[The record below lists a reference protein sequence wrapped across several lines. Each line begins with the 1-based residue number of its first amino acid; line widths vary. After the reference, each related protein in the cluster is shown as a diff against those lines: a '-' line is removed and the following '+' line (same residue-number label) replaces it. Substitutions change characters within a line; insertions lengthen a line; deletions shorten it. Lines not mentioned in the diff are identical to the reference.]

1 MPVDE
6 RAEMWSGRGQVPGW
20 LLHLTGLLDLAGGT
34 GVLLA
39 SVARMQP
46 RLTVN
51 ARLGCTLLRVAA
63 IIFHLSRGEAIAVSL
78 NIVLLA
84 LSVFV
89 LWGRGKKAAIGP
101 R

>member
-1 MPVDE
+1 
-6 RAEMWSGRGQVPGW
+6 
-20 LLHLTGLLDLAGGT
+20 LDLAGGT

-46 RLTVN
+46 RLTMN

-63 IIFHLSRGEAIAVSL
+63 IIFHLSRGEAIAVPL

-89 LWGRGKKAAIGP
+89 LWVAARKP
-101 R
+101 RLDLADKDAGATANASSNALLAPEALCC